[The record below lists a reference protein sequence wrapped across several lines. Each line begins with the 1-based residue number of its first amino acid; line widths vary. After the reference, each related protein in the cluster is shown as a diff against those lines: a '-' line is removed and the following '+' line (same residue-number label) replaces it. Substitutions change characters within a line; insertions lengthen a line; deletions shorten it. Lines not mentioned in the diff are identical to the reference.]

1 MPGDGVKR
9 AELDEGRQLFHGNN
23 VDENG
28 SSSAEFFAFA
38 SVTKVKEDLAH
49 QCEENVP

>member
-1 MPGDGVKR
+1 M
-9 AELDEGRQLFHGNN
+9 NST

-38 SVTKVKEDLAH
+38 FTTKVKEDLAH
-49 QCEENVP
+49 WCEENSP